1 MGWFK
6 KLTGGIFEPIS
17 HALAGVDDTVRENI
31 PGGWTIPALLA
42 GGYMFAPEIGA
53 FFNPASGAT
62 VTAGEVAGGEAAIN
76 SALTSGGLASPVGAT
91 NALAGGEALSAM
103 PTNYMG
109 AVGGA
114 DAASSAFPLTS
125 GMGLSTGAEATGLSQ
140 YLNPSYLTPAAI
152 AGSALLGTISSS
164 QAAKAQQQAAQQQAA
179 TNLQIFNQQKEL
191 QAPWQKAGEA
201 ALNKLLPLS
210 MNYTPFG
217 MNQFQQDP
225 GYGFRLTEGMKALDR
240 TAAARGGLLSGS
252 TLKGAQ
258 RYGQDLASQEYQNA
272 FNRYQTERA
281 AQLNPLQSLAG
292 LGQSAAGTLTNAA
305 GTYGANQ
312 NEAIANTANARQS
325 AYMGPANAV
334 AGGVNQY
341 LNYAGNSALTNALLA
356 NRGIA

>member
-1 MGWFK
+1 MGLFS
-6 KLTGGIFEPIS
+6 KLTGGVFDFIS
-17 HALAGVDDTVRENI
+17 DPLAKIDDQVRKNI
-31 PGGWTIPALLA
+31 PGGWTLPALLA
-42 GGYMFAPEIGA
+42 GGYYFAPEIGA

-62 VTAGEVAGGEAAIN
+62 VAAGEVAGGQAAID
-76 SALTSGGLASPVGAT
+76 SALTSGSLTGTAGAT
-91 NALAGGEALSAM
+91 NALAGGEALTAM

-109 AVGGA
+109 TMGGA
-114 DAASSAFPLTS
+114 DAASSMFPLTS
-125 GMGLSTGAEATGLSQ
+125 SASIPVGAEASGLSQ

-152 AGSALLGTISSS
+152 AGSALIGTLSSS

-225 GYGFRLTEGMKALDR
+225 GYAFRLSEGLRALDR
-240 TAAARGGLLSGS
+240 TAAQRGGLLSGN
-252 TLKGAQ
+252 TIKGAQ

-312 NEAIANTANARQS
+312 NEAIANAANARQS